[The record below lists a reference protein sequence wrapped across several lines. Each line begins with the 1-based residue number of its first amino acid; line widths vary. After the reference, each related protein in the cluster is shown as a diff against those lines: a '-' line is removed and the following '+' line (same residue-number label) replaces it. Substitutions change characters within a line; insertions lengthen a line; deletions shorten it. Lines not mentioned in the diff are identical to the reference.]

1 MNWKQLV
8 LGTATV
14 TLLAACASTKPAPVA
29 PAGNNG
35 AASSQTTAPVDT
47 GSSNQGNLSA
57 DPLHDPHS
65 PLAKRSVYFDFDSS
79 TVKSS
84 DKPTVEAHAGYLKD
98 HADRK
103 VIIQGNTDSR
113 GSREYNLGLGQRRAE
128 GVKRSLEVLGV
139 KESQVEAVS
148 LGKEK
153 PKATGNTEADFAENR
168 RADILYNGE

>member
-1 MNWKQLV
+1 
-8 LGTATV
+8 
-14 TLLAACASTKPAPVA
+14 VA
-29 PAGNNG
+29 PA
-35 AASSQTTAPVDT
+35 DT
-47 GSSNQGNLSA
+47 GSSNQGKLNA
-57 DPLHDPHS
+57 DPLHDPNS
-65 PLAKRSVYFDFDSS
+65 PLSKRSVYFDFDSS

-103 VIIQGNTDSR
+103 VIIQGNTDAR

-128 GVKRSLEVLGV
+128 SVKRSLEVLGV
-139 KESQVEAVS
+139 KDSQVEAVS

-153 PKATGNTEADFAENR
+153 PKATGNTEADYAENR

>member
-14 TLLAACASTKPAPVA
+14 TLLAACASTKPAAVTSNTGTA
-29 PAGNNG
+29 ATGTQTVMPA
-35 AASSQTTAPVDT
+35 DT
-47 GSSNQGNLSA
+47 GSSNQGKLSA
-57 DPLHDPHS
+57 DPLHDPNS
-65 PLAKRSVYFDFDSS
+65 PLSKRSVYFDFDSS
-79 TVKSS
+79 TVKGS

-103 VIIQGNTDSR
+103 VIVQGNTDAR

-128 GVKRSLEVLGV
+128 SVKRSLEVLGV
-139 KESQVEAVS
+139 KDNQVEAVS

-153 PKATGNTEADFAENR
+153 PKATGNTEADYAENR